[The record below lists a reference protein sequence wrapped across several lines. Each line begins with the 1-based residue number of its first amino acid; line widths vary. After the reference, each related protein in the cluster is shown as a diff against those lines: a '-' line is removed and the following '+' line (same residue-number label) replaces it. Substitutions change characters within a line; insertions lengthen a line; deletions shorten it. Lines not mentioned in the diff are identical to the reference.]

1 MLQVGTSEARVY
13 PNARTIRSG
22 ENGHDPSSWLCAFH
36 KKLQWALLEGY
47 IRVEE
52 LLRGVWLGPTSDAVK
67 HIATG
72 KESSVAH
79 RLQPYED
86 GDRSEIDGFTS
97 CSNLGSNDTELDSL
111 NRVAVYLGENALP
124 KS

>member
-1 MLQVGTSEARVY
+1 ML
-13 PNARTIRSG
+13 
-22 ENGHDPSSWLCAFH
+22 SSILRRERRA
-36 KKLQWALLEGY
+36 ALLIGFN
-47 IRVEE
+47 
-52 LLRGVWLGPTSDAVK
+52 
-67 HIATG
+67 
-72 KESSVAH
+72 
-79 RLQPYED
+79 PYED